1 MNQTER
7 EALEALRQRA
17 RLDNGTLEMWLP
29 FARDDDDDD
38 VDADGRYRDD
48 RHMTVGV
55 PMRRDADG
63 CPTQWLAVASE
74 SPRERA
80 ALIVAAV
87 NALPA
92 LLADSKA
99 LELAA
104 VQVEH
109 ERARAERLEQ
119 AMKEAADSLANDAKA
134 FRSIGAIGFAE
145 QAEADERDARAA
157 LGEVKP

>member
-1 MNQTER
+1 MTKAER
-7 EALEALRQRA
+7 EALECALRMA
-17 RLDNGTLEMWLP
+17 KLDGPLESWP
-29 FARDDDDDD
+29 ASFDIDDESGDD
-38 VDADGRYRDD
+38 VPSEDRVVGVVRRRGHDGRAA
-48 RHMTVGV
+48 MWT
-55 PMRRDADG
+55 
-63 CPTQWLAVASE
+63 AVASDVPE
-74 SPRERA
+74 IRA
-80 ALIVAAV
+80 PLLVAAV

-119 AMKEAADSLANDAKA
+119 ALREAADSLANDAKA
-134 FRSIGAIGFAE
+134 FHSIGATGFAE
-145 QAEADERDARAA
+145 QAEADEREARAA

>member
-1 MNQTER
+1 MTQTER
-7 EALEALRQRA
+7 EALEALRQKATQGEWRA
-17 RLDNGTLEMWLP
+17 VLDGESVNLLDAVATLESWGMDEP
-29 FARDDDDDD
+29 DSHAVMANGVRDS
-38 VDADGRYRDD
+38 
-48 RHMTVGV
+48 H
-55 PMRRDADG
+55 RRAN
-63 CPTQWLAVASE
+63 AE
-74 SPRERA
+74 
-80 ALIVAAV
+80 LIAAAV

-119 AMKEAADSLANDAKA
+119 ALREVEQRIRQNADPIAELVNRYGGAVERAAYAGLYSA
-134 FRSIGAIGFAE
+134 AIHA
-145 QAEADERDARAA
+145 QAA